1 MLPIVADLMSTFRGD
16 NWISLVEKQSRSCW
30 MLHVAGP
37 LKRPG
42 ATRCCAEIGPQEEI
56 VSRGRAAFDHG
67 SMKRIGIKM
76 DDWDT
81 S

>member
-1 MLPIVADLMSTFRGD
+1 
-16 NWISLVEKQSRSCW
+16 